1 VSQLESLSQIEEKLN
16 NLSLTA
22 KNYIDNANTDEELD
36 QLRVSLLGKK
46 GDLSIILKTMGQLS
60 AIDRPIVGQKAN
72 LIKINL
78 QELITERKNK
88 LNSEALDKKIKK
100 EKIDVTIPSIGTPP
114 GNKHHLISTQ
124 DEIIDIFCGLGYSVE
139 SGPEIE
145 TDFYNFESLNI
156 PCITVPLS
164 ASTCAGWT
172 ALSNIYTKDG
182 QFIKDVA
189 LGSCP
194 KILVFDHKFIQT
206 APSRT
211 LASGIADALAKWY
224 ESSITSSKIDDGLVQ
239 QAIQISRVL
248 RDQLLIDGGKAFNG
262 QFENNPSWQNTVE
275 ACGLTAGLVGG
286 IGGEKCRTAAAHAIH
301 NAITQIITPNKFL
314 HGEIVG
320 VGLLLQLRL
329 EEMKNNNKLA
339 DQSIKQLL
347 VLMKQ
352 LDLPTT
358 ISELGI
364 NVFENKNLEKIADFT
379 CRDKSEIHFLPFEIS
394 KKDMIE
400 VIASFEQQKIKI

>member
-1 VSQLESLSQIEEKLN
+1 MQSISPEIVFRGNDAWEKAIPQITKLTRN
-16 NLSLTA
+16 PLILGRGTHTNDLRRRIFNDLKNQNINVHSANLQFDCCYEDISKV
-22 KNYIDNANTDEELD
+22 KN
-36 QLRVSLLGKK
+36 
-46 GDLSIILKTMGQLS
+46 IILKNNNDSVIAAGGGK
-60 AIDRPIVGQKAN
+60 V
-72 LIKINL
+72 
-78 QELITERKNK
+78 
-88 LNSEALDKKIKK
+88 LD
-100 EKIDVTIPSIGTPP
+100 
-114 GNKHHLISTQ
+114 
-124 DEIIDIFCGLGYSVE
+124 
-139 SGPEIE
+139 SGKYIA
-145 TDFYNFESLNI
+145 DCLNI

-182 QFIKDVA
+182 KFIKDVA

-194 KILVFDHKFIQT
+194 KILVYEQKFIQS

-224 ESSITSSKIDDGLVQ
+224 ESSVTSSTIDDGLVQ

-248 RDQLLIDGGKAFNG
+248 RDQLLIDGAKAYKS
-262 QFENNPSWQNTVE
+262 QFEDNPSWRNTVE

-329 EEMKNNNKLA
+329 EEMINNNKLA

-347 VLMKQ
+347 VLMKE
-352 LDLPTT
+352 LNLPTT
-358 ISELGI
+358 IAELGI
-364 NVFENKNLEKIADFT
+364 NVFENNNLEKIADFA
-379 CRDKSEIHFLPFEIS
+379 CRDKSEIHFLPFDIH
-394 KKDMIE
+394 KQDVVE
-400 VIASFEQQKIKI
+400 VITNFEQKQIKI

>member
-1 VSQLESLSQIEEKLN
+1 MQSISPEIIFRGNYAWQKSLPQITKLTKSPLILGRGVHTE
-16 NLSLTA
+16 NLRNKIFKDL
-22 KNYIDNANTDEELD
+22 KNQDLNITSANLQFDCCYED
-36 QLRVSLLGKK
+36 ISRVKN
-46 GDLSIILKTMGQLS
+46 IILKNNNDSVIAAGGGK
-60 AIDRPIVGQKAN
+60 V
-72 LIKINL
+72 
-78 QELITERKNK
+78 
-88 LNSEALDKKIKK
+88 LD
-100 EKIDVTIPSIGTPP
+100 
-114 GNKHHLISTQ
+114 
-124 DEIIDIFCGLGYSVE
+124 
-139 SGPEIE
+139 SGKYIAEC
-145 TDFYNFESLNI
+145 LNI

-182 QFIKDVA
+182 QFIKDVS
-189 LGSCP
+189 LGACP
-194 KILVFDHKFIQT
+194 KILVYDHKFIQT

-224 ESSITSSKIDDGLVQ
+224 ESSITSSTIDDGLVQ

-248 RDQLLIDGGKAFNG
+248 RDQLLIDGEKAFKC
-262 QFENNPSWQNTVE
+262 QFENNPSWRNTVE

-329 EEMKNNNKLA
+329 EEIKNNNKLA

-347 VLMKQ
+347 VLMKE
-352 LDLPTT
+352 LNLPTT
-358 ISELGI
+358 IAQLGI
-364 NVFENKNLEKIADFT
+364 NVFENDNLDKITNFT
-379 CRDKSEIHFLPFEIS
+379 CRDKSEIHFLPFKIH
-394 KKDMIE
+394 KQDIAQ
-400 VIASFEQQKIKI
+400 VITNFEQQKINI

>member
-1 VSQLESLSQIEEKLN
+1 MQSISPETIYRGNSAWEKSLPQITKLTKSPLILGRGIQTNNLRNNIFNDLKNQKLN
-16 NLSLTA
+16 VNSADLQFDCCYEDITRV
-22 KNYIDNANTDEELD
+22 KNIISNNNNDCVIAAGGGKVLDSGKYIAD
-36 QLRVSLLGKK
+36 
-46 GDLSIILKTMGQLS
+46 
-60 AIDRPIVGQKAN
+60 
-72 LIKINL
+72 
-78 QELITERKNK
+78 
-88 LNSEALDKKIKK
+88 
-100 EKIDVTIPSIGTPP
+100 
-114 GNKHHLISTQ
+114 
-124 DEIIDIFCGLGYSVE
+124 
-139 SGPEIE
+139 
-145 TDFYNFESLNI
+145 SLNI
-156 PCITVPLS
+156 PCIAVPLS

-248 RDQLLIDGGKAFNG
+248 RDQLLIDGEKAFKA

-339 DQSIKQLL
+339 DQSIKQLF
-347 VLMKQ
+347 VLMKE
-352 LDLPTT
+352 LNLPTT
-358 ISELGI
+358 IGQLGI
-364 NVFENKNLEKIADFT
+364 NVFENNNLEKIADFT
-379 CRDKSEIHFLPFEIS
+379 CRDKSEIHFLPFEIN
-394 KKDMIE
+394 KPDIIE
-400 VIASFEQQKIKI
+400 VISNFEQQKIKT

>member
-1 VSQLESLSQIEEKLN
+1 MQSISPEIIFRGNGAWEKALPRIANLTKSPLILGRSLYTNDIKNKIFRDLKNQDLKVYLANLQFDCCYEDISRVKNIILN
-16 NLSLTA
+16 NNNDSVIATGGGKVLDSG
-22 KNYIDNANTDEELD
+22 KYIAE
-36 QLRVSLLGKK
+36 
-46 GDLSIILKTMGQLS
+46 
-60 AIDRPIVGQKAN
+60 
-72 LIKINL
+72 
-78 QELITERKNK
+78 
-88 LNSEALDKKIKK
+88 
-100 EKIDVTIPSIGTPP
+100 
-114 GNKHHLISTQ
+114 
-124 DEIIDIFCGLGYSVE
+124 C
-139 SGPEIE
+139 
-145 TDFYNFESLNI
+145 LNI

-172 ALSNIYTKDG
+172 ALSNIYTKKG
-182 QFIKDVA
+182 QFIKDVT
-189 LGSCP
+189 LRSCP
-194 KILVFDHKFIQT
+194 KVLVYDHKFIKT

-224 ESSITSSKIDDGLVQ
+224 ESSITSSTVDDGLVQ

-248 RDQLLIDGGKAFNG
+248 RDQLLIDGEDAFKQ
-262 QFENNPSWQNTVE
+262 QFENNSSWRNTIE

-339 DQSIKQLL
+339 AQSIKQLL
-347 VLMKQ
+347 VLMKE
-352 LDLPTT
+352 LNLPTT

-364 NVFENKNLEKIADFT
+364 NVFENKNLEKIAEFT

-394 KKDMIE
+394 KEDIIE
-400 VIASFEQQKIKI
+400 VIANFEQQKIKI

>member
-1 VSQLESLSQIEEKLN
+1 MQSISPESVFRGNYAWVKALPQITNLTKSPLILGRGIHTN
-16 NLSLTA
+16 NLRNKIFNDL
-22 KNYIDNANTDEELD
+22 KNQNLNVNSANLQFDCCYED
-36 QLRVSLLGKK
+36 ISRIKNF
-46 GDLSIILKTMGQLS
+46 ILKNNNDSVVAAGGGK
-60 AIDRPIVGQKAN
+60 V
-72 LIKINL
+72 
-78 QELITERKNK
+78 
-88 LNSEALDKKIKK
+88 LD
-100 EKIDVTIPSIGTPP
+100 
-114 GNKHHLISTQ
+114 
-124 DEIIDIFCGLGYSVE
+124 
-139 SGPEIE
+139 SGKYIA
-145 TDFYNFESLNI
+145 DFLNI

-182 QFIKDVA
+182 QFIKDVE

-194 KILVFDHKFIQT
+194 KILVYDHEFIKT
-206 APSRT
+206 APPRT

-224 ESSITSSKIDDGLVQ
+224 ESSITSSTIDDGLVQ

-248 RDQLLIDGGKAFNG
+248 RDQLLIDGEKAFKG
-262 QFENNPSWQNTVE
+262 QFENNPSWRNTVE

-339 DQSIKQLL
+339 NQSIKQLL
-347 VLMKQ
+347 VLMKE
-352 LDLPTT
+352 LNLPTT
-358 ISELGI
+358 IAQLGI
-364 NVFENKNLEKIADFT
+364 NVFENNNLEKIADFT
-379 CRDKSEIHFLPFEIS
+379 CRDNSEIHFLPFEVHKQDIV
-394 KKDMIE
+394 E
-400 VIASFEQQKIKI
+400 VIANFEQQKIRI

>member
-1 VSQLESLSQIEEKLN
+1 
-16 NLSLTA
+16 
-22 KNYIDNANTDEELD
+22 
-36 QLRVSLLGKK
+36 
-46 GDLSIILKTMGQLS
+46 
-60 AIDRPIVGQKAN
+60 
-72 LIKINL
+72 
-78 QELITERKNK
+78 
-88 LNSEALDKKIKK
+88 
-100 EKIDVTIPSIGTPP
+100 
-114 GNKHHLISTQ
+114 
-124 DEIIDIFCGLGYSVE
+124 
-139 SGPEIE
+139 
-145 TDFYNFESLNI
+145 
-156 PCITVPLS
+156 VPLS

-172 ALSNIYTKDG
+172 ALSNIYTKGG

-194 KILVFDHKFIQT
+194 KILVYDHKFIQT

-224 ESSITSSKIDDGLVQ
+224 ESSITSSTIDDGLVQ

-248 RDQLLIDGGKAFNG
+248 RDQLLIDGEKAFKG
-262 QFENNPSWQNTVE
+262 QFENNPSWRNTVE

-301 NAITQIITPNKFL
+301 NAITQLITPNKFL

-347 VLMKQ
+347 LLMKE
-352 LDLPTT
+352 LNLPTT
-358 ISELGI
+358 IAQLGI
-364 NVFENKNLEKIADFT
+364 NVFENNNLEKIADFT
-379 CRDKSEIHFLPFEIS
+379 CRDKSEIHFLPFEIH
-394 KKDMIE
+394 KRDIKE
-400 VIASFEQQKIKI
+400 VIANFEQQKIKI

>member
-1 VSQLESLSQIEEKLN
+1 MQSISPETIFRGNYAWEKSFPQITKLTKSPLILGRSIHTN
-16 NLSLTA
+16 NLRN
-22 KNYIDNANTDEELD
+22 KIFIDLKSHNLN
-36 QLRVSLLGKK
+36 VNSV
-46 GDLSIILKTMGQLS
+46 DLKF
-60 AIDRPIVGQKAN
+60 DCCY
-72 LIKINL
+72 
-78 QELITERKNK
+78 EDIT
-88 LNSEALDKKIKK
+88 KIKDMILRNNHDCVIAAGGGK
-100 EKIDVTIPSIGTPP
+100 VLD
-114 GNKHHLISTQ
+114 
-124 DEIIDIFCGLGYSVE
+124 
-139 SGPEIE
+139 SGKYIA
-145 TDFYNFESLNI
+145 DCLNI
-156 PCITVPLS
+156 SCITVPLS

-189 LGSCP
+189 LESCP
-194 KILVFDHKFIQT
+194 KILVYDHKFIQT

-224 ESSITSSKIDDGLVQ
+224 ESSITSSTIDDGLVQ

-248 RDQLLIDGGKAFNG
+248 RDQLLIDGERAFKD
-262 QFENNPSWQNTVE
+262 QYNNNSSWRNTIE

-329 EEMKNNNKLA
+329 EKMKNNNKLA

-347 VLMKQ
+347 VLMKE
-352 LDLPTT
+352 LNLPTT
-358 ISELGI
+358 IRQLGI
-364 NVFENKNLEKIADFT
+364 NVFENNNLEKIADFT
-379 CRDKSEIHFLPFEIS
+379 CRDNSEIHFLPFEIQ
-394 KKDMIE
+394 KQDIVR
-400 VIASFEQQKIKI
+400 VIANFEQQKIKT

>member
-1 VSQLESLSQIEEKLN
+1 MQSISPEIVFRGNNAWEKALPEISKLSKSPLILGRGIHTN
-16 NLSLTA
+16 NLRNKIFNDL
-22 KNYIDNANTDEELD
+22 KNQNLNVNSHNLKFDCCYEDISRLKN
-36 QLRVSLLGKK
+36 
-46 GDLSIILKTMGQLS
+46 IILK
-60 AIDRPIVGQKAN
+60 
-72 LIKINL
+72 
-78 QELITERKNK
+78 
-88 LNSEALDKKIKK
+88 
-100 EKIDVTIPSIGTPP
+100 
-114 GNKHHLISTQ
+114 NKH
-124 DEIIDIFCGLGYSVE
+124 DSVIAAGGGKVLD
-139 SGPEIE
+139 SGKYIAE
-145 TDFYNFESLNI
+145 FLNI

-172 ALSNIYTKDG
+172 ALSNIYTRDG

-194 KILVFDHKFIQT
+194 KILVYDHKFIQT

-248 RDQLLIDGGKAFNG
+248 RDQLLIDGEKAFKG
-262 QFENNPSWQNTVE
+262 PFEDNPSWRNTVE

-286 IGGEKCRTAAAHAIH
+286 IGGEKCRTAAAHAFH

-329 EEMKNNNKLA
+329 EEMKNKNKLA
-339 DQSIKQLL
+339 DQSIKQLF
-347 VLMKQ
+347 VLMKE
-352 LDLPTT
+352 LNLPTT
-358 ISELGI
+358 IAQLGI
-364 NVFENKNLEKIADFT
+364 NVFENNNLEKIANFT
-379 CRDKSEIHFLPFEIS
+379 CRDKSEIHFLPFEIN
-394 KKDMIE
+394 KRDIIE
-400 VIASFEQQKIKI
+400 VISNFEQQKIKT